1 MKITIVQTD
10 IQWAA
15 FDNNASAARNIIFS
29 AGESDMYVLPEMWN
43 TGFAV
48 AKEEVSASSSDRAL
62 EWMQETA
69 RQTDAVVCGSMAVK
83 NEDKAN
89 MAIHPYR
96 NRLFFVKPDGS
107 YTWYDKHHLFGPAG
121 EDIMFA
127 AGDKR
132 VIAEW
137 KGWRF
142 LLTICYDLR
151 FPLWLRYNNDYDAII
166 NVANWPDMRHE
177 AWDVLTKA
185 RAIENQCY
193 FIACNRTGH
202 DKTAYYSGHSRI
214 TDPEG
219 RILTECEA
227 GKQQF
232 ATTVIDKNKMTS
244 YRRTFNVLDERDNK

>member
-1 MKITIVQTD
+1 MKITIIQTD

-15 FDNNASAARNIIFS
+15 FDSNASAARNIIS
-29 AGESDMYVLPEMWN
+29 YAGESDMYVLPEMWN

-48 AKEEVSASSSDRAL
+48 AKEEVSASTSGRAL

-69 RQTDAVVCGSMAVK
+69 RLTNAAVCGSMAVE
-83 NEDKAN
+83 NDDRINTAG
-89 MAIHPYR
+89 HPYR

-121 EDIMFA
+121 ENIMFA
-127 AGDKR
+127 PGNKR
-132 VIAEW
+132 AVAEW

-151 FPLWLRYNNDYDAII
+151 FPSWLRYDNDYDAII
-166 NVANWPDMRHE
+166 NVANWPDVRNE
-177 AWDVLTKA
+177 AWDVLTRA

-193 FIACNRTGH
+193 LIACNRTRR

-214 TDPEG
+214 IDPEG
-219 RILTECEA
+219 RIMAEA
-227 GKQQF
+227 EPGKQQYIN
-232 ATTVIDKNKMTS
+232 AVIDKDKLDT
-244 YRRTFNVLDERDNK
+244 YRQTFKVLDDRDNK

>member
-89 MAIHPYR
+89 MVIHPYR

-177 AWDVLTKA
+177 AWDILTKA

-214 TDPEG
+214 IDPEG